1 MAHDPA
7 KRLFRFGVFEAD
19 EHTGELRKQGRRL
32 QLQGQPLQVLLL
44 LLGRPGELVSRAE
57 IHQRLWPDGT
67 FVDFDH
73 GLNTAINKIREVL
86 GDSASSPRYVET
98 LARRGY
104 RFIAPVEVVN
114 GTSGAQP
121 GASPAGEAGEFPPQP
136 ENKVPLGSFSPG
148 MPAAPVMA
156 GKSRPQDAS
165 AATVAE
171 RAPGRGRRLLASPE
185 ELPQAPRR
193 VVRTLFLIL
202 QAMYLG
208 FYAVAL
214 ARVAVVQDVIRQMVP
229 HTLHPTAQILRAGDP
244 GLWALALLIITA
256 AVGIPTRLYLISA
269 AAFNAP
275 GLRERFLKLFP
286 VIFPLDELWAL
297 APFLLAPWI
306 GYGSALGATAAL
318 LYAPF
323 AQRSLILM
331 GAGASSR
338 SHGA

>member
-1 MAHDPA
+1 MDANSA
-7 KRLFRFGVFEAD
+7 RRLFRFGIFEAD
-19 EHTGELRKQGRRL
+19 EYTGELRKQGRRL
-32 QLQGQPLQVLLL
+32 ALQGQPLEVLLL
-44 LLGRPGELVSRAE
+44 LLDRAGELVSRTE

-73 GLNTAINKIREVL
+73 GLNTAINKIREAL

-114 GTSGAQP
+114 GKAGAAAAAVTLMSP
-121 GASPAGEAGEFPPQP
+121 GSQAPHP
-136 ENKVPLGSFSPG
+136 EGQVPLVSSAPTELTAPTAVPG
-148 MPAAPVMA
+148 ESQRQGGAATTAAEPAAEKM
-156 GKSRPQDAS
+156 
-165 AATVAE
+165 
-171 RAPGRGRRLLASPE
+171 RRLLSSPE
-185 ELPQAPRR
+185 DLPRAPRPL
-193 VVRTLFLIL
+193 VRTLFLLL
-202 QAMYLG
+202 QVMYLG
-208 FYAVAL
+208 FYAVSL
-214 ARVAVVQDVIRQMVP
+214 ARLEIAQSVIRTMVP
-229 HTLHPTAQILRAGDP
+229 HTL
-244 GLWALALLIITA
+244 WVVVVLIITA

-269 AAFNAP
+269 AGFNAP
-275 GLRERFLKLFP
+275 GLREKFLKLFP

-306 GYGSALGATAAL
+306 GFGSALGATAAL

-331 GAGASSR
+331 GAGSSYR